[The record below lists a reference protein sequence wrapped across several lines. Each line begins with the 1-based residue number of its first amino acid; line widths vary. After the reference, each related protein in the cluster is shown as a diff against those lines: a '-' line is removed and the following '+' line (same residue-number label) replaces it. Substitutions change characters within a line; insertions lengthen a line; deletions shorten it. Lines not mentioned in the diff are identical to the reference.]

1 MSRKNYTQPVY
12 GGPES
17 VIGEGVQKDMDAK
30 VMGDLFGLID
40 PVPRKNYTPAERALQ
55 IIGALA
61 GKTCAEINAAIA
73 KGDTL
78 KEVPESRCKDFPKSS
93 FDMLER
99 SYVPAIMPTADLDSD
114 YWESLWEHCLHP
126 KKVGDL

>member
-1 MSRKNYTQPVY
+1 MSRKNHTQPVF

-17 VIGEGVQKDMDAK
+17 VIGEGVQRDMDAK

-78 KEVPESRCKDFPKSS
+78 KEVPEPRCKDLPEAS
-93 FDMLER
+93 FDLLKR
-99 SYVPAIMPTADLDSD
+99 SYVPAILDLDLAPE
-114 YWESLWEHCLHP
+114 YWEAMWEHCLHP